1 MELDILSYK
10 LYYFLIQERT
20 LHTMIEMSGREKG
33 IWHEH
38 VNSSGKEG
46 VIRIMAFPI
55 HLNRMGHR
63 NL

>member
-1 MELDILSYK
+1 MIPI
-10 LYYFLIQERT
+10 FMIQERT
-20 LHTMIEMSGREKG
+20 LHTIIEMSGREKG
-33 IWHEH
+33 IRYEH